1 MSEIDHTVMEMDPL
15 ISSQKRLFALIKRS
29 HRLFLT
35 LMAVSLLIIPAVII
49 FILLIEYYIPRDFPI
64 TVILTGRSALL
75 LAPIA
80 LITIALLVVV
90 LKKSITFIFTS
101 RNILKQIEHESET
114 SQLLTGLTTY
124 ITHLLSFLEPFP
136 FLNEKDPS
144 LSLSENLERFESR
157 LKRQKYQEIALF
169 IFFVILLTNYLRNI
183 AVSHSHVLRQP
194 LIYVALAGIFVFLAL
209 RSRMVIMWGQVVNQ
223 WIQGF
228 YALNTWG
235 ENLERL
241 FIQQQDGKGDDR

>member
-169 IFFVILLTNYLRNI
+169 IFFVILL
-183 AVSHSHVLRQP
+183 
-194 LIYVALAGIFVFLAL
+194 G
-209 RSRMVIMWGQVVNQ
+209 
-223 WIQGF
+223 
-228 YALNTWG
+228 
-235 ENLERL
+235 
-241 FIQQQDGKGDDR
+241 